1 MVLFDRKPHTLSEMA
16 DRTPQKWVNIVLSTY
31 SGVPKAQKLK
41 RTFHSSHP
49 FSFHPPHFIFIPIQ
63 HWIVIQLAQ
72 RGVRSVWGT
81 TFKPRNSILP
91 TTFCNPPPP
100 WIPNEAGR
108 VKEHFFCFTFISCV
122 RWSPFQ
128 CHTLSFD
135 LDTDQRRFLGLST
148 SLACNSWTSWFQ
160 HRGESWVG
168 GGEDSVLTDVQYTQL
183 MPQAGKSNN
192 IICTGGSH
200 IYYPIC
206 PSGGGWKYCNSS
218 QHRNAHV
225 KNFIMDIV
233 RQLLAMPGIQIEK
246 WGKMP
251 HN

>member
-72 RGVRSVWGT
+72 RGVRSMWGT

-108 VKEHFFCFTFISCV
+108 VKEHFFCFTSISCV